1 MRNLRT
7 SFFQDEGTTKAVD
20 GASFDVFPGKTLG
33 IVGESGCGKSV
44 TAQSIL
50 RIVDRPGRIVDG
62 EIILTRADGSQ
73 TDLVKLKADGREIR
87 SIRGGDIGLIFQE
100 PMTSFSPVHT
110 VGEQIIEA
118 ILLHAAVS
126 KKEARLR
133 GIEALRSVGIP
144 KPERR
149 IDEYSFEL
157 SGGLRQRAMIAVAL
171 SCDPRLLI
179 ADEPTTALDVTT
191 QAQILDLL
199 RKIQQ
204 QRGMAIMLI
213 THNLGVVAEMADD
226 VVVMYLGKV
235 VEQGSVDDIFHDPE
249 APVHEG
255 AAAVDPEHRIHAA
268 VEASD
273 HQRIDSAPVQPAEGL
288 PVPSS
293 VRVRHSPAAATSTSR
308 RSRRWARDAG
318 PVASST
324 HDARRTSMTNGSA
337 GSGRSVLLDVR
348 GLKKYFPI
356 RRGILQK
363 TIGHVK
369 AVDDVSVLPQSRRDA
384 VARRRERLREDHDG
398 PLHPARHHA
407 DGRPGSLR
415 GQR

>member
-1 MRNLRT
+1 MQDDTKPLLSVRNLKT
-7 SFFQDEGTTKAVD
+7 SFFQDEGTTRAVD

-50 RIVDRPGRIVDG
+50 RIVDRPGRIVEG
-62 EIILTRADGSQ
+62 EIVLTRTDGSEV
-73 TDLVKLKADGREIR
+73 DLVKLKANGREIR

-110 VGEQIIEA
+110 VGTQIMEA
-118 ILLHAAVS
+118 VLLHSTVG

-171 SCDPRLLI
+171 ASNPRLLI

-199 RKIQQ
+199 RKLQQ
-204 QRGMAIMLI
+204 ERGMAIMLI

-226 VVVMYLGKV
+226 VVVMYLGRV
-235 VEQGSVDDIFHDPE
+235 VEQGKVDDIFHDPKHPYTKALLQSIPSIE
-249 APVHEG
+249 STPRVKLPTISGSIPHPFNRPTGCPFHPRCESFKPG
-255 AAAVDPEHRIHAA
+255 RCDTEVPLLVAVGEERR
-268 VEASD
+268 ASCFLY
-273 HQRIDSAPVQPAEGL
+273 Q
-288 PVPSS
+288 
-293 VRVRHSPAAATSTSR
+293 
-308 RSRRWARDAG
+308 
-318 PVASST
+318 
-324 HDARRTSMTNGSA
+324 
-337 GSGRSVLLDVR
+337 
-348 GLKKYFPI
+348 
-356 RRGILQK
+356 
-363 TIGHVK
+363 
-369 AVDDVSVLPQSRRDA
+369 
-384 VARRRERLREDHDG
+384 
-398 PLHPARHHA
+398 
-407 DGRPGSLR
+407 
-415 GQR
+415 